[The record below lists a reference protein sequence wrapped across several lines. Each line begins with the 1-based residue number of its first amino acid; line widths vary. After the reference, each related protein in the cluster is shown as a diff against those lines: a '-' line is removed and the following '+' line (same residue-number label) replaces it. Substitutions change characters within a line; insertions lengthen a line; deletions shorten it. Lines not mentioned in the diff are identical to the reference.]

1 MMADKTWKAVERRVA
16 SFFGVRR
23 NPLSGSNSGGTHSD
37 SLHKQ
42 LFIETKHRKKHAAI
56 SLWRK
61 TEELAC
67 KENKIPVVV
76 LVEKGAKGFWFV
88 IHSSD
93 LTAVANQRTLAVK
106 EAQ

>member
-1 MMADKTWKAVERRVA
+1 MADKTWKAVERRVA
-16 SFFGVRR
+16 GFFGVRR

-37 SLHKQ
+37 SLHER
-42 LFIETKHRKKHAAI
+42 LFIETKHRKKHSAV

-61 TEELAC
+61 TEDLAH

-76 LVEKGAKGFWFV
+76 LCEKGARGFWILV
-88 IHSSD
+88 HASD